1 MAWIHLNQDGVFDIY
16 AALETDLDKVIKI
29 SSRLV
34 TNIINA
40 PITYVLTLEYLQ
52 FPDTNTQQHELL
64 ILEISYV

>member
-1 MAWIHLNQDGVFDIY
+1 MAWIHLNQDGVFDIC
-16 AALETDLDKVIKI
+16 AAQETNLDKVIKI

-52 FPDTNTQQHELL
+52 FPDTNTKQH
-64 ILEISYV
+64 